1 MKKTSARA
9 SAFFTPRISV
19 GCRFGA
25 IAVALTL
32 LAFFA
37 LPTPSAQASRG
48 YCSDVDI
55 YYTYVPPNGLQVE
68 MESHTLTNPSYACM
82 VFFTVD
88 GSNPT
93 HSGSTPT
100 GTTILYS
107 GPISIPY
114 LQCKNFKAL
123 GWLLYYSD
131 SQNITSLYVCNPPQ

>member
-1 MKKTSARA
+1 MKKTSGRE

-37 LPTPSAQASRG
+37 LPNHSAQASRG

-55 YYTYVPPNGLQVE
+55 YFTYVPPNGIQVE
-68 MESHTLTNPSYACM
+68 MESHTLTNPSYAC
-82 VFFTVD
+82 TVVYTTD

-93 HSGSTPT
+93 HSSV
-100 GTTILYS
+100 YS
-107 GPISIPY
+107 GPISVPY
-114 LQCKNFKAL
+114 GQCKLFKAR
-123 GWLLYYSD
+123 GWLLYYTD
-131 SQNITSLYVCNPPQ
+131 SQNITSLYVCNP